1 MPLPR
6 RSLWLGDGLT
16 SATTE
21 ESARNAD
28 TGMTGKY
35 SCISKNRLHV
45 SVHRHNPRFVQK
57 HRVETSARAGRGQGI
72 CLESGA
78 LLRPSHN
85 GLPARAGGGGR
96 AVNRDQQALILTKK
110 KRPGLACAN
119 PSRLSRGRFRPNPL
133 YA

>member
-1 MPLPR
+1 
-6 RSLWLGDGLT
+6 
-16 SATTE
+16 
-21 ESARNAD
+21 
-28 TGMTGKY
+28 MTGEY
-35 SCISKNRLHV
+35 SCISKIG
-45 SVHRHNPRFVQK
+45 F
-57 HRVETSARAGRGQGI
+57 TSASTDITHDLCRNTESKQAQGRVLAGI